1 MTNMLLT
8 KCNDEQVAEAECR
21 EIVGIIRGC
30 IKTVTRGNKGST
42 PCPVYVKIA
51 YILGLRVSSQHRYVG
66 YNFAVMFFFFTE
78 TSTKYG

>member
-1 MTNMLLT
+1 MMYI
-8 KCNDEQVAEAECR
+8 EQVAECGEDG

-51 YILGLRVSSQHRYVG
+51 YILGLRVSSQHRYD
-66 YNFAVMFFFFTE
+66 T
-78 TSTKYG
+78 TSSPSSCSKLYTSSILKYS